1 MLDWFV
7 TDSMDPES
15 QDPRSQWTPEQSAE
29 LMRLSRNNQSA
40 LDIAMK
46 LGRTEE
52 SVQVKARQLG
62 LLLSSETDKGRR
74 G

>member
-1 MLDWFV
+1 MEL
-7 TDSMDPES
+7 ES
-15 QDPRSQWTPEQSAE
+15 QDPRSGWTPEQIAE

-74 G
+74 S

>member
-1 MLDWFV
+1 M
-7 TDSMDPES
+7 DSES
-15 QDPRSQWTPEQSAE
+15 QDPRSHWTPEQSAE

-52 SVQVKARQLG
+52 SVQLKARQLG
-62 LLLSSETDKGRR
+62 LSLSSDTRKGRR
-74 G
+74 S